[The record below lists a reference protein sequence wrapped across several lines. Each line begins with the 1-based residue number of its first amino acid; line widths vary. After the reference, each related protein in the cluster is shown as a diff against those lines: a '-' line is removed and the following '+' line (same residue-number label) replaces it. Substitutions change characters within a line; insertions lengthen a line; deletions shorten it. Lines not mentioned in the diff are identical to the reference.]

1 MITTGSKFFY
11 ALAGV
16 LLVAAVVYG
25 YSTGGGEVGPLSL
38 GYKGGVGDHLGYG
51 ILLAGAAAAAFA
63 GFCTTAFRDADPEAG
78 AALLGTDAPPAPTPT
93 GTSYWP
99 VVGAFGVALVLV
111 GAVLNN
117 VFFVAGL
124 IALGAVA
131 VEWTMQAWSDRATGD
146 PAVNREIRNRIMF
159 PIEVPVAGALI
170 ILVVVLGFS
179 RVFLA
184 VSKLGAVWVA
194 LAVAATVF
202 AVGTALSLRPR
213 IRTDLVAGLLAVAA
227 VITIGA
233 GIFGAVAGEREF
245 EHHGEEHSE
254 DDAGSG
260 EDADS
265 EGVGEETPEDAE
277 SGAAGAEENP

>member
-1 MITTGSKFFY
+1 MITTGSKLFY

-25 YSTGGGEVGPLSL
+25 YSTGGGEIGPLSV

-63 GFCTTAFRDADPEAG
+63 GFCATAFRDADPEAG
-78 AALLGTDAPPAPTPT
+78 AALLGTDAPPAPMPT
-93 GTSYWP
+93 GASYWP

-245 EHHGEEHSE
+245 EH
-254 DDAGSG
+254 
-260 EDADS
+260 
-265 EGVGEETPEDAE
+265 GEETPEDAE